1 MSVYGEHNG
10 VKFRVNAT
18 GQLSIDQIELIKKMV
33 ELAYK
38 IKLKPNNDNN
48 RQTNQKDQ
56 TTS

>member
-1 MSVYGEHNG
+1 MAIYGEQNG
-10 VKFRVNAT
+10 TKFRVIAI
-18 GQLSIDQIELIKKMV
+18 GQLSIDQIKAVKNMV
-33 ELAYK
+33 ELASK

>member
-1 MSVYGEHNG
+1 MSIYGEHNCI
-10 VKFRVNAT
+10 KFRVIAI
-18 GQLSIDQIELIKKMV
+18 GQLSIDQIKAVKNIV
-33 ELAYK
+33 ELASK